1 MYFYLYFYLVQLL
14 YLYLYLMEEYLT
26 CLIIW
31 SGHRLPRVASRQE
44 EQAKNTTK
52 RTFTIALNLKYL
64 FINVAQDTT
73 KKTFSIVLNSMYLCI
88 NVAHTS
94 YLSRKPREFSCKF
107 F

>member
-31 SGHRLPRVASRQE
+31 SGHWLPRVASRQE

-52 RTFTIALNLKYL
+52 NTFTIALNSMY
-64 FINVAQDTT
+64 FCINVAQDE
-73 KKTFSIVLNSMYLCI
+73 FDVFMY
-88 NVAHTS
+88 
-94 YLSRKPREFSCKF
+94 
-107 F
+107 